1 MSQTGHVRQQMEA
14 TQQQMSSN
22 WMTADQWQ
30 LVDNKP
36 RRWGRTDSGWGLTD
50 DIAAEQQR
58 LTFG

>member
-1 MSQTGHVRQQMEA
+1 MEA